1 MSVLNQSGE
10 DAVECPL
17 CMEPLEVDDLNFF
30 PCTCGYQICRFCWHR
45 IRTDENGLCPAC
57 RKAYSENPADFKP
70 LTKEEIARLK
80 AEKRLKDQQRKQRV
94 TENRKHLANVRVVQ
108 KNLVFVV
115 GLPMRLADADV
126 LKKHEYFGK
135 FGKIHKVVINQSTSY
150 AGSQGP
156 SASAYV
162 TYQRQEDALRAIEA
176 VNNIVVDGR
185 TIKTS
190 LGTTKYCSHF
200 MRNQACPKPDCM
212 YLHDLGDQ
220 EASFTKEEMH
230 QGKHQEYERKLVQ
243 SLHAHASSVQRK
255 PTPSPPVTGSIVR
268 ESGTVNSQTKEAW
281 PSLQPGQTNSTQSS
295 CKEISPPTQ
304 TTSQHSN
311 VISGNGTV
319 AQQSHMS
326 SGVSTHQQNNN
337 KDESGVGVRRGK
349 SNSESKAQAARNK
362 HKNSQNKEKHG
373 TRTTSRSESSS
384 INTQNSSQSQITG
397 QKDVRNFSADT
408 NSEMLQKLVNING
421 AFQNGER
428 RHSDS
433 ETDQQREGSTPAST
447 ISSTEDSNV
456 NHQAEHL
463 AESSEE
469 NSGAVLLGSSPA
481 STNSSQGANQ
491 LPPPGLHNGSQMQL
505 NHRSIFQADNN
516 SFFSSNTFQKIP
528 TTTSIPPNSLA
539 GMYKLYI
546 VLHNISNNVLI
557 SRNSNSSEKYTEQI
571 RVKGTNTNLDW
582 TSTGV
587 ATIPDSLPTVHSS
600 EDWQA
605 AFGFQPES
613 SRTNHIIVKSSS
625 TDSSRVPFNSEG
637 FADEEVYINAPY
649 TAALTEPSSGTFTS
663 NLLVN
668 SSASKFM
675 ADYQQNSLQQR
686 LNIQAQQTQENCE
699 YIKQNGHATME
710 EVRNHCDAGSDVKA
724 DDDLGFDPFHET
736 QKALAELLA
745 EDEMQ
750 VQQQKMF
757 QQQQQREREEQTRVQ
772 HQQTLASLNQQHFPQ
787 VAHIAHLQQQAQHLQ
802 NLQVLQ
808 SHSLLSRLPQN
819 LLPSGAQSPAQGTVT
834 ATTLGQRSRLPP
846 PGFPGSTP
854 NHMNSFGLGIPRPAP
869 TNSALSGAQPPQPQN
884 AYLPNGSPLLN
895 TQSIGKCTGDVYT
908 LKDWCEIN
916 NQQQQFH
923 HQALHQKG
931 WNNFGPIADWTS
943 IDPAIVTSSRPLP
956 FQTTSAWQFSHIHP
970 SHVVT
975 HNTQQEQNAPTQHW
989 AMQPPPGFAAPSTTG
1004 QLNNP
1009 QPSTTAQPHT
1019 KLISAGS
1026 EIETQ
1031 LKVIFRIIM
1040 VEEIQKKLQNEAD
1053 TLRQIQ
1059 KEYNKALSQRQQ
1071 LDGQLNENI
1080 MVKKELDILK
1090 EENDVFKLIGPV
1102 LVKQELCEAKQNVDK
1117 RMDYIKSEL
1126 KRVDDLMSTLDKK
1139 LDSQRDVIDKLQQA
1153 FQQTQIKGSIN
1164 QSKS

>member
-17 CMEPLEVDDLNFF
+17 CMEPLEVDDLSFY

-70 LTKEEIARLK
+70 LTKEEIARIK

-243 SLHAHASSVQRK
+243 SLHAHASVQRK

-281 PSLQPGQTNSTQSS
+281 PSLQPGQTNSTQTS
-295 CKEISPPTQ
+295 CKEIALPAQ

-311 VISGNGTV
+311 VTSGNSTV

-326 SGVSTHQQNNN
+326 SGVPTHQQNNN
-337 KDESGVGVRRGK
+337 NKGESGVGVRRGK
-349 SNSESKAQAARNK
+349 SNSESKAQAVRNK

-384 INTQNSSQSQITG
+384 INMQSSSQSQITG

-408 NSEMLQKLVNING
+408 NGEMLQKLGNKCKMEQQQQQQPQPLQISNKTSKLVQLQSHEVNVNG

-433 ETDQQREGSTPAST
+433 EMDQQREGSTPAST

-469 NSGAVLLGSSPA
+469 NSAAVLLGSSPA

-491 LPPPGLHNGSQMQL
+491 PPPPGLHNGSQMQL

-528 TTTSIPPNSLA
+528 TTTSMPLNSLA
-539 GMYKLYI
+539 A
-546 VLHNISNNVLI
+546 
-557 SRNSNSSEKYTEQI
+557 
-571 RVKGTNTNLDW
+571 NTNLDW

-613 SRTNHIIVKSSS
+613 RTNHIISKSSP
-625 TDSSRVPFNSEG
+625 TDSPGVTFNSEG
-637 FADEEVYINAPY
+637 FVDEEAYINAPY

-675 ADYQQNSLQQR
+675 ADFQQNSLQQR
-686 LNIQAQQTQENCE
+686 LNIQTQQTQENCE
-699 YIKQNGHATME
+699 YAKQNGHATIE
-710 EVRNHCDAGSDVKA
+710 EIRNHRDAGSEVKA

-736 QKALAELLA
+736 QKALAELL

-750 VQQQKMF
+750 VQQQKIF
-757 QQQQQREREEQTRVQ
+757 QQQQQQREREEQTRVQ
-772 HQQTLASLNQQHFPQ
+772 HHQTLASLNQQHFPQ

-834 ATTLGQRSRLPP
+834 ATSLGQRSRLPP

-869 TNSALSGAQPPQPQN
+869 TNSALSGAQPPQQS

-895 TQSIGKCTGDVYT
+895 TQNIGKCTGDAVYT

-916 NQQQQFH
+916 NQQQQQFH

-956 FQTTSAWQFSHIHP
+956 FQTTNAWQFSHIHP

-975 HNTQQEQNAPTQHW
+975 HNAQQEQNAPAQHW
-989 AMQPPPGFAAPSTTG
+989 AMQPPPGFAAPTTTG

-1026 EIETQ
+1026 EIE
-1031 LKVIFRIIM
+1031 
-1040 VEEIQKKLQNEAD
+1040 
-1053 TLRQIQ
+1053 
-1059 KEYNKALSQRQQ
+1059 S
-1071 LDGQLNENI
+1071 
-1080 MVKKELDILK
+1080 
-1090 EENDVFKLIGPV
+1090 KLI
-1102 LVKQELCEAKQNVDK
+1102 A
-1117 RMDYIKSEL
+1117 IKL
-1126 KRVDDLMSTLDKK
+1126 R
-1139 LDSQRDVIDKLQQA
+1139 A
-1153 FQQTQIKGSIN
+1153 N
-1164 QSKS
+1164 

>member
-70 LTKEEIARLK
+70 LSMEEIARLK

-126 LKKHEYFGK
+126 LKRHEYFGK

-176 VNNIVVDGR
+176 VNNVVMDGR

-200 MRNQACPKPDCM
+200 MRNQPCPKPDCM

-243 SLHAHASSVQRK
+243 SLHASHASATQRK
-255 PTPSPPVTGSIVR
+255 PTPSPSVTGSVVR
-268 ESGTVNSQTKEAW
+268 ENGTANSQVKEAW
-281 PSLQPGQTNSTQSS
+281 PSLQPGQTNSSQIN
-295 CKEISPPTQ
+295 CKELSPPSQ
-304 TTSQHSN
+304 TTSQQNSITN
-311 VISGNGTV
+311 GSGTTV
-319 AQQSHMS
+319 QQSHVPS
-326 SGVSTHQQNNN
+326 CGPTHQQNNN
-337 KDESGVGVRRGK
+337 NKGESMNLRRGK

-362 HKNSQNKEKHG
+362 HKNCQNKEKHS

-384 INTQNSSQSQITG
+384 IGTQNNVQPQING
-397 QKDVRNFSADT
+397 QKDIRSFSSET
-408 NSEMLQKLVNING
+408 NSEVLQKLGNKCKTEQQQQQQQQSSKGSKLVQQQQQAQELKVNG
-421 AFQNGER
+421 VVQNGER

-469 NSGAVLLGSSPA
+469 NSGAAILGSSPA

-491 LPPPGLHNGSQMQL
+491 QPPPGLHNGSQMPL
-505 NHRSIFQADNN
+505 SHRSIFQADNN
-516 SFFSSNTFQKIP
+516 SFFSSNTFQKISTAATMPP
-528 TTTSIPPNSLA
+528 TSLSA
-539 GMYKLYI
+539 
-546 VLHNISNNVLI
+546 
-557 SRNSNSSEKYTEQI
+557 
-571 RVKGTNTNLDW
+571 NTNLDW
-582 TSTGV
+582 TSTGL
-587 ATIPDSLPTVHSS
+587 ASIPDSLPMVHSS

-605 AFGFQPES
+605 AFGFQPET
-613 SRTNHIIVKSSS
+613 SRANHVVQKSSPP
-625 TDSSRVPFNSEG
+625 SSPGVTFNSEG
-637 FADEEVYINAPY
+637 FVDEEVYNNPQY
-649 TAALTEPSSGTFTS
+649 TALSESSGTFTS
-663 NLLVN
+663 SLLVN
-668 SSASKFM
+668 SPASKFM
-675 ADYQQNSLQQR
+675 ADFQQNSLQQR
-686 LNIQAQQTQENCE
+686 LALQAQQNQENCE
-699 YIKQNGHATME
+699 YIKQNGHATLE
-710 EVRNHCDAGSDVKA
+710 EVHNHSESGSDIKA

-736 QKALAELLA
+736 QKALAELM
-745 EDEMQ
+745 ENEMQ
-750 VQQQKMF
+750 LQQQRLF
-757 QQQQQREREEQTRVQ
+757 QQQQQQQREREEQNRAQ
-772 HQQTLASLNQQHFPQ
+772 HQQNIASLGQQHFSQ

-808 SHSLLSRLPQN
+808 QSHSLLSRLPQN
-819 LLPSGAQSPAQGTVT
+819 LLPSGTQSPAQGTV
-834 ATTLGQRSRLPP
+834 AAASLGQRSRLPP

-869 TNSALSGAQPPQPQN
+869 TNSALSGAQPPQQN
-884 AYLPNGSPLLN
+884 AYLPNGNPLLN
-895 TQSIGKCTGDVYT
+895 SQGISKCAGDAVYT
-908 LKDWCEIN
+908 LKDWCDIN

-923 HQALHQKG
+923 HQALHQKGG

-943 IDPAIVTSSRPLP
+943 IDPAIVSSSRSIP
-956 FQTTSAWQFSHIHP
+956 FQTTSTWQFPHVHP
-970 SHVVT
+970 T
-975 HNTQQEQNAPTQHW
+975 HNVSHAQQEPNAPAQHW
-989 AMQPPPGFAAPSTTG
+989 AMQPPPGFAAPATTG
-1004 QLNNP
+1004 QLSNQ

-1026 EIETQ
+1026 EIEN
-1031 LKVIFRIIM
+1031 L
-1040 VEEIQKKLQNEAD
+1040 
-1053 TLRQIQ
+1053 
-1059 KEYNKALSQRQQ
+1059 
-1071 LDGQLNENI
+1071 
-1080 MVKKELDILK
+1080 
-1090 EENDVFKLIGPV
+1090 
-1102 LVKQELCEAKQNVDK
+1102 
-1117 RMDYIKSEL
+1117 
-1126 KRVDDLMSTLDKK
+1126 
-1139 LDSQRDVIDKLQQA
+1139 
-1153 FQQTQIKGSIN
+1153 
-1164 QSKS
+1164 

>member
-281 PSLQPGQTNSTQSS
+281 PSLQPGQTNSTQG
-295 CKEISPPTQ
+295 KEILPPAQ

-311 VISGNGTV
+311 VTSGNGTV
-319 AQQSHMS
+319 AQQSHIS
-326 SGVSTHQQNNN
+326 SGMSTHQQNNN
-337 KDESGVGVRRGK
+337 NKGESGVGVRRGK

-384 INTQNSSQSQITG
+384 INNTQNSSQTQITG

-408 NSEMLQKLVNING
+408 NSEMLQKLGNKCKMEQQQLQPQPQQISNKTSKLVQLQSHEVNVNG

-491 LPPPGLHNGSQMQL
+491 PPPPGLHNGSQMQL

-528 TTTSIPPNSLA
+528 TTNTSMPPNSLA
-539 GMYKLYI
+539 
-546 VLHNISNNVLI
+546 
-557 SRNSNSSEKYTEQI
+557 
-571 RVKGTNTNLDW
+571 DW

-613 SRTNHIIVKSSS
+613 SRTNHIISKSSPS
-625 TDSSRVPFNSEG
+625 DSPRVTFNSEG
-637 FADEEVYINAPY
+637 FVDEEVYINAPY
-649 TAALTEPSSGTFTS
+649 TATLAEPSSGTFTS

-668 SSASKFM
+668 SPASKFM

-686 LNIQAQQTQENCE
+686 LNIQAQQNQENCE
-699 YIKQNGHATME
+699 YIKQNGHATIE

-736 QKALAELLA
+736 QKALAELL

-750 VQQQKMF
+750 VQQQKIF
-757 QQQQQREREEQTRVQ
+757 QQQQQQREREEHTRVQ

-834 ATTLGQRSRLPP
+834 ATSLGQRSRLPP

-869 TNSALSGAQPPQPQN
+869 TNSALSGAQPPQQS
-884 AYLPNGSPLLN
+884 AYLPNGSPLLS
-895 TQSIGKCTGDVYT
+895 TQNIGKCTGDAVYT

-916 NQQQQFH
+916 NQQQQQQQQQQFH

-956 FQTTSAWQFSHIHP
+956 FQTTNAWQFPHIHP
-970 SHVVT
+970 SHVVA
-975 HNTQQEQNAPTQHW
+975 HNAQQEQNAPAQHW
-989 AMQPPPGFAAPSTTG
+989 AMQPPPGFAAPTTTG

-1026 EIETQ
+1026 EIE
-1031 LKVIFRIIM
+1031 
-1040 VEEIQKKLQNEAD
+1040 
-1053 TLRQIQ
+1053 
-1059 KEYNKALSQRQQ
+1059 S
-1071 LDGQLNENI
+1071 
-1080 MVKKELDILK
+1080 
-1090 EENDVFKLIGPV
+1090 KLI
-1102 LVKQELCEAKQNVDK
+1102 A
-1117 RMDYIKSEL
+1117 IKL
-1126 KRVDDLMSTLDKK
+1126 R
-1139 LDSQRDVIDKLQQA
+1139 A
-1153 FQQTQIKGSIN
+1153 N
-1164 QSKS
+1164 

>member
-70 LTKEEIARLK
+70 LTKEEIVRLK
-80 AEKRLKDQQRKQRV
+80 VEKRLKDQQRKQRV
-94 TENRKHLANVRVVQ
+94 TENRKHLADVRVVQ

-200 MRNQACPKPDCM
+200 MRNQPCPKPDCM

-220 EASFTKEEMH
+220 EASFTKDEMH

-281 PSLQPGQTNSTQSS
+281 PSLQPGQTNSTQTS
-295 CKEISPPTQ
+295 CKEISSSAQ
-304 TTSQHSN
+304 TTSQQHSN
-311 VISGNGTV
+311 TTSGSGT
-319 AQQSHMS
+319 QQSHMS

-337 KDESGVGVRRGK
+337 NKGESGVSVRRGK
-349 SNSESKAQAARNK
+349 SNSECKAQAARNK

-384 INTQNSSQSQITG
+384 INTQSGSQITG
-397 QKDVRNFSADT
+397 QKNVRNFSTDT
-408 NSEMLQKLVNING
+408 NNEMLQKLGNKCKMEQQQQQQPQSQQINNKTSKLALKVNLHEVNVNG
-421 AFQNGER
+421 TFQNGER

-469 NSGAVLLGSSPA
+469 NGGVVLLGSSPA

-491 LPPPGLHNGSQMQL
+491 PPPPGLHNGSQMQL

-528 TTTSIPPNSLA
+528 TTTSLPSNSLA
-539 GMYKLYI
+539 A
-546 VLHNISNNVLI
+546 
-557 SRNSNSSEKYTEQI
+557 
-571 RVKGTNTNLDW
+571 NTNLDW

-587 ATIPDSLPTVHSS
+587 ATIPDSLPIVHSS

-613 SRTNHIIVKSSS
+613 SRTNHIISKSSPTES
-625 TDSSRVPFNSEG
+625 PRVTFNSES
-637 FADEEVYINAPY
+637 FVDEEVYINAPY
-649 TAALTEPSSGTFTS
+649 TTTLTESSSGTFTS

-668 SSASKFM
+668 SPASKFM
-675 ADYQQNSLQQR
+675 ADFQQNSLQQR
-686 LNIQAQQTQENCE
+686 LNIQAQQTQENSE
-699 YIKQNGHATME
+699 YIKQNGHATIE
-710 EVRNHCDAGSDVKA
+710 EVRNHCDANSDVKA

-736 QKALAELLA
+736 QKALAELL

-750 VQQQKMF
+750 VQQQKIF
-757 QQQQQREREEQTRVQ
+757 QQQQREREEQTRVQ
-772 HQQTLASLNQQHFPQ
+772 HQQTLASLNQPHFPQ
-787 VAHIAHLQQQAQHLQ
+787 VAHIAHLQQAQHLQ

-819 LLPSGAQSPAQGTVT
+819 LLSSGAQSPAQGTVT
-834 ATTLGQRSRLPP
+834 ATSLGQRSRLPP
-846 PGFPGSTP
+846 PGFLGSTP

-869 TNSALSGAQPPQPQN
+869 TNSALSGAQPQQS

-895 TQSIGKCTGDVYT
+895 TQSIGKCTGDAVYT

-916 NQQQQFH
+916 NQQQQQQFH

-943 IDPAIVTSSRPLP
+943 IDPAIVSSRPLP
-956 FQTTSAWQFSHIHP
+956 FQTTNAWQFSHIHP

-975 HNTQQEQNAPTQHW
+975 HNAQQEQNTPAQHW
-989 AMQPPPGFAAPSTTG
+989 AMQPPPGFAVPTTTG

-1026 EIETQ
+1026 EIEN
-1031 LKVIFRIIM
+1031 L
-1040 VEEIQKKLQNEAD
+1040 
-1053 TLRQIQ
+1053 
-1059 KEYNKALSQRQQ
+1059 
-1071 LDGQLNENI
+1071 
-1080 MVKKELDILK
+1080 
-1090 EENDVFKLIGPV
+1090 
-1102 LVKQELCEAKQNVDK
+1102 
-1117 RMDYIKSEL
+1117 
-1126 KRVDDLMSTLDKK
+1126 
-1139 LDSQRDVIDKLQQA
+1139 
-1153 FQQTQIKGSIN
+1153 
-1164 QSKS
+1164 

>member
-126 LKKHEYFGK
+126 LKRHEYFGK

-243 SLHAHASSVQRK
+243 SLHAHASALQRK

-268 ESGTVNSQTKEAW
+268 ENGTANSQAKEAW
-281 PSLQPGQTNSTQSS
+281 PSLQPGQTNSTQTN
-295 CKEISPPTQ
+295 CKELSTTVQ
-304 TTSQHSN
+304 TTSQQNNIANGGSTTVHQN
-311 VISGNGTV
+311 HIS
-319 AQQSHMS
+319 S
-326 SGVSTHQQNNN
+326 SSMAHQQNNN
-337 KDESGVGVRRGK
+337 NKGESMNLRR
-349 SNSESKAQAARNK
+349 
-362 HKNSQNKEKHG
+362 EKHN

-384 INTQNSSQSQITG
+384 INTQNNVQPQING
-397 QKDVRNFSADT
+397 QKDVRNFSTETSNDV
-408 NSEMLQKLVNING
+408 LQKLGNKCKVDQQHQPQQQQPQSQQQQQQQQQQQPQQQQQSSKTSKLVQQQSQEVKING
-421 AFQNGER
+421 LVHNGER

-447 ISSTEDSNV
+447 ISSTEDSNA

-469 NSGAVLLGSSPA
+469 NNGAAILGSSPA

-491 LPPPGLHNGSQMQL
+491 QPPPGLHNGSQMPL
-505 NHRSIFQADNN
+505 SHRSIFQADNN
-516 SFFSSNTFQKIP
+516 SFFSSNTFQKIS
-528 TTTSIPPNSLA
+528 TTTSMPPTSLA
-539 GMYKLYI
+539 A
-546 VLHNISNNVLI
+546 NP
-557 SRNSNSSEKYTEQI
+557 
-571 RVKGTNTNLDW
+571 NLDW
-582 TSTGV
+582 TSTGL
-587 ATIPDSLPTVHSS
+587 ASIPDSLPMVHSS

-613 SRTNHIIVKSSS
+613 SRTNHIVQKSSPS
-625 TDSSRVPFNSEG
+625 NSPGVTFNSEG
-637 FADEEVYINAPY
+637 FVDKEVYPNTQY
-649 TAALTEPSSGTFTS
+649 TPLAESSGSFKS
-663 NLLVN
+663 SLLVN
-668 SSASKFM
+668 SPASKFM
-675 ADYQQNSLQQR
+675 ADFQQNSLQQR
-686 LNIQAQQTQENCE
+686 LALQAQQNQENCE
-699 YIKQNGHATME
+699 YIKQNGHTTLE
-710 EVRNHCDAGSDVKA
+710 EVRNHSESGTEVKP

-736 QKALAELLA
+736 QKALAELM
-745 EDEMQ
+745 ENEMQ
-750 VQQQKMF
+750 LQQQRLF
-757 QQQQQREREEQTRVQ
+757 QQQQQQQREREEQNRVQ
-772 HQQTLASLNQQHFPQ
+772 HQQSLASLGQQHFPQ

-808 SHSLLSRLPQN
+808 QSHSLLSRLPQN
-819 LLPSGAQSPAQGTVT
+819 LLQSGTQNPGQGSVT
-834 ATTLGQRSRLPP
+834 AGSLGQRSRLPP

-869 TNSALSGAQPPQPQN
+869 TNNALSGAQPPQQN
-884 AYLPNGSPLLN
+884 AYLPNGNPLLN
-895 TQSIGKCTGDVYT
+895 SQGISKCAGDAVYT

-916 NQQQQFH
+916 NQQQQQQQQQQFH
-923 HQALHQKG
+923 HQALHQKGG

-943 IDPAIVTSSRPLP
+943 IDPAIVSSSRPLP
-956 FQTTSAWQFSHIHP
+956 FQTTSTWQFPHVHPTHTVSH
-970 SHVVT
+970 
-975 HNTQQEQNAPTQHW
+975 NAQQEQNAPAQHW
-989 AMQPPPGFAAPSTTG
+989 AMQPPPGFAAPASTG
-1004 QLNNP
+1004 QLSNQ
-1009 QPSTTAQPHT
+1009 QPSTTAQPHS

-1026 EIETQ
+1026 EIEN
-1031 LKVIFRIIM
+1031 L
-1040 VEEIQKKLQNEAD
+1040 
-1053 TLRQIQ
+1053 
-1059 KEYNKALSQRQQ
+1059 
-1071 LDGQLNENI
+1071 
-1080 MVKKELDILK
+1080 
-1090 EENDVFKLIGPV
+1090 
-1102 LVKQELCEAKQNVDK
+1102 
-1117 RMDYIKSEL
+1117 
-1126 KRVDDLMSTLDKK
+1126 
-1139 LDSQRDVIDKLQQA
+1139 
-1153 FQQTQIKGSIN
+1153 
-1164 QSKS
+1164 

>member
-126 LKKHEYFGK
+126 LKRHEYFGK

-243 SLHAHASSVQRK
+243 SLHAHASALQRK
-255 PTPSPPVTGSIVR
+255 PTPSPPVTNSIGR
-268 ESGTVNSQTKEAW
+268 ENGTTNSQAKEAW
-281 PSLQPGQTNSTQSS
+281 PSLQPGQTNNTQTN
-295 CKEISPPTQ
+295 CKESSPPTQ
-304 TTSQHSN
+304 TTSQQHS
-311 VISGNGTV
+311 IINGSSLTT
-319 AQQSHMS
+319 QQTHIS
-326 SGVSTHQQNNN
+326 SGASMHQQNNN
-337 KDESGVGVRRGK
+337 NKGENGMSLRRGK

-362 HKNSQNKEKHG
+362 HKNCQNKEKHS

-384 INTQNSSQSQITG
+384 ISVQNNVQPQVNG
-397 QKDVRNFSADT
+397 QKDIRNFSAET
-408 NSEMLQKLVNING
+408 NSDVLQKLGNKCKVEQQQQQQQQQQQSNKISKPAQQPSNELKING
-421 AFQNGER
+421 VVQNGER

-447 ISSTEDSNV
+447 ISSSEDSNV
-456 NHQAEHL
+456 NHQVEQL
-463 AESSEE
+463 VESSEE
-469 NSGAVLLGSSPA
+469 NNGAAILG
-481 STNSSQGANQ
+481 
-491 LPPPGLHNGSQMQL
+491 
-505 NHRSIFQADNN
+505 
-516 SFFSSNTFQKIP
+516 
-528 TTTSIPPNSLA
+528 
-539 GMYKLYI
+539 
-546 VLHNISNNVLI
+546 
-557 SRNSNSSEKYTEQI
+557 
-571 RVKGTNTNLDW
+571 NTNLDW
-582 TSTGV
+582 PSTGL
-587 ATIPDSLPTVHSS
+587 ASIPDSLPTVHSS

-605 AFGFQPES
+605 AFGFHPES
-613 SRTNHIIVKSSS
+613 TRSNHIVRKISPSNS
-625 TDSSRVPFNSEG
+625 PRVTFNSED
-637 FADEEVYINAPY
+637 FAEEEVYSNSQYNAIS
-649 TAALTEPSSGTFTS
+649 ESSGTFAT

-668 SSASKFM
+668 SPASKFM
-675 ADYQQNSLQQR
+675 ADFQQNSLQQR
-686 LNIQAQQTQENCE
+686 LAMQAQQNQENCE
-699 YIKQNGHATME
+699 YIKQNGHATLK
-710 EVRNHCDAGSDVKA
+710 EVQNHHEPGSDVKA

-736 QKALAELLA
+736 QKALAELM
-745 EDEMQ
+745 ENEMQ
-750 VQQQKMF
+750 LQQQRLF
-757 QQQQQREREEQTRVQ
+757 QQQQQQQQQREREEQSRVQ
-772 HQQTLASLNQQHFPQ
+772 HQQNLANLGQQHFPQ

-808 SHSLLSRLPQN
+808 QSHSLLSRLPQN
-819 LLPSGAQSPAQGTVT
+819 LLQSGAQSPAQNSVT
-834 ATTLGQRSRLPP
+834 AASLAQRSRLPP
-846 PGFPGSTP
+846 PGFPGATP

-869 TNSALSGAQPPQPQN
+869 TNNALTGTQPSQQS
-884 AYLPNGSPLLN
+884 AYLQNGNPLLN
-895 TQSIGKCTGDVYT
+895 TQGISKCAGDTVYT
-908 LKDWCEIN
+908 LKDWCEISSQQ
-916 NQQQQFH
+916 QQQQFH
-923 HQALHQKG
+923 HQALHQKGG

-943 IDPAIVTSSRPLP
+943 IDPAIVSSSRPLP
-956 FQTTSAWQFSHIHP
+956 FQTTSTWQFPHVHP
-970 SHVVT
+970 SHT
-975 HNTQQEQNAPTQHW
+975 EQNAPAQHW
-989 AMQPPPGFAAPSTTG
+989 AMQPPPGFAAPATTG
-1004 QLNNP
+1004 QLSN
-1009 QPSTTAQPHT
+1009 QQASTAAQPHT

-1026 EIETQ
+1026 EIEN
-1031 LKVIFRIIM
+1031 L
-1040 VEEIQKKLQNEAD
+1040 
-1053 TLRQIQ
+1053 
-1059 KEYNKALSQRQQ
+1059 
-1071 LDGQLNENI
+1071 
-1080 MVKKELDILK
+1080 
-1090 EENDVFKLIGPV
+1090 
-1102 LVKQELCEAKQNVDK
+1102 
-1117 RMDYIKSEL
+1117 
-1126 KRVDDLMSTLDKK
+1126 
-1139 LDSQRDVIDKLQQA
+1139 
-1153 FQQTQIKGSIN
+1153 
-1164 QSKS
+1164 

>member
-80 AEKRLKDQQRKQRV
+80 AEKRLKDQQRKQKV

-126 LKKHEYFGK
+126 LKKHDYFGK

-162 TYQRQEDALRAIEA
+162 TYHRQEDALRAIEA

-243 SLHAHASSVQRK
+243 SLHASSVQRK

-268 ESGTVNSQTKEAW
+268 ESGIVNSSQTKEAW
-281 PSLQPGQTNSTQSS
+281 PSLQPGQTNSTQTN
-295 CKEISPPTQ
+295 CKEVSPPVQ
-304 TTSQHSN
+304 TTSQHN
-311 VISGNGTV
+311 NITSGSGTV
-319 AQQSHMS
+319 VQQSHIS
-326 SGVSTHQQNNN
+326 SGVATHQQNNN
-337 KDESGVGVRRGK
+337 NKGESGVGVRRGK

-373 TRTTSRSESSS
+373 SRTTSRSESNS
-384 INTQNSSQSQITG
+384 INTQSSSQSQITG

-408 NSEMLQKLVNING
+408 NSEILQKLGNKCKMEQQQQQQQPQSQQISKTSKLVQSQSHEIKVNG
-421 AFQNGER
+421 TLQNGER

-456 NHQAEHL
+456 NHQTEHL

-469 NSGAVLLGSSPA
+469 NSTAAILGSSPA

-491 LPPPGLHNGSQMQL
+491 PPPPGLHNGSQMQL
-505 NHRSIFQADNN
+505 NHRSIFQPDNN
-516 SFFSSNTFQKIP
+516 SFFSSNTFQKIS
-528 TTTSIPPNSLA
+528 TTTSMPSNSLA
-539 GMYKLYI
+539 A
-546 VLHNISNNVLI
+546 
-557 SRNSNSSEKYTEQI
+557 
-571 RVKGTNTNLDW
+571 NTNLDW

-587 ATIPDSLPTVHSS
+587 ASIPDSLPSVHSS

-613 SRTNHIIVKSSS
+613 SRTNHLIPKSSPPES
-625 TDSSRVPFNSEG
+625 PSVTFNSEG
-637 FADEEVYINAPY
+637 FVDEEVYINAPY
-649 TAALTEPSSGTFTS
+649 TTALTESSSDTFTP

-668 SSASKFM
+668 SASKFM
-675 ADYQQNSLQQR
+675 ADFQQNSLQQR
-686 LNIQAQQTQENCE
+686 LNMQVQQNQENCE
-699 YIKQNGHATME
+699 YIKQNGHATLE
-710 EVRNHCDAGSDVKA
+710 EVRNHRDAGSDVKA

-736 QKALAELLA
+736 QKALAELM
-745 EDEMQ
+745 ENEMQ
-750 VQQQKMF
+750 IQQQRIYQ

-772 HQQTLASLNQQHFPQ
+772 HQQTLASLGQQHFPQ
-787 VAHIAHLQQQAQHLQ
+787 VAHIAHLQQQAHLQ

-819 LLPSGAQSPAQGTVT
+819 LLQSGTQSPAQSTVT
-834 ATTLGQRSRLPP
+834 ANSLGQRSRLPP
-846 PGFPGSTP
+846 PGFLGSTP

-869 TNSALSGAQPPQPQN
+869 TNSALSGAQPPQQST
-884 AYLPNGSPLLN
+884 YLPNGNPLLN
-895 TQSIGKCTGDVYT
+895 TQNIGKCTSDAVYT

-916 NQQQQFH
+916 NQQQQQQFH

-956 FQTTSAWQFSHIHP
+956 FQTTSTWQFPHIHP
-970 SHVVT
+970 SHTVA
-975 HNTQQEQNAPTQHW
+975 HNAQQEQNASAQHW
-989 AMQPPPGFAAPSTTG
+989 AMQPPPGFAAPTTAG
-1004 QLNNP
+1004 QLSNP
-1009 QPSTTAQPHT
+1009 QPSATAQPHA

-1026 EIETQ
+1026 EIEN
-1031 LKVIFRIIM
+1031 L
-1040 VEEIQKKLQNEAD
+1040 
-1053 TLRQIQ
+1053 
-1059 KEYNKALSQRQQ
+1059 
-1071 LDGQLNENI
+1071 
-1080 MVKKELDILK
+1080 
-1090 EENDVFKLIGPV
+1090 
-1102 LVKQELCEAKQNVDK
+1102 
-1117 RMDYIKSEL
+1117 
-1126 KRVDDLMSTLDKK
+1126 
-1139 LDSQRDVIDKLQQA
+1139 
-1153 FQQTQIKGSIN
+1153 
-1164 QSKS
+1164 